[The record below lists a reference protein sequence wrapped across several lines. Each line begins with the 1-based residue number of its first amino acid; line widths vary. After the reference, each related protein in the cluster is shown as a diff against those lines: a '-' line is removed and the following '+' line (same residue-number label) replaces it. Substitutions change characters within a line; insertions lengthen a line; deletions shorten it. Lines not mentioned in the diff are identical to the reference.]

1 MLVGYSRTA
10 LVQPGEDGDQE
21 IEALKNYGCLEENIY
36 QEQTSSNDERYQ
48 LHMALNCLRK
58 DDKLVVSKLSSLG
71 YHPEDFEKAFLHIEK
86 KSSYLVILD
95 IAGQQL
101 DSTSKVGQSML
112 ASLKAMAGINF
123 EYLREKKLEEIRL
136 KRNKLT

>member
-10 LVQPGEDGDQE
+10 LVQPEEDGDLE

-36 QEQTSSNDERYQ
+36 QEQTSSSDERYQ

-71 YHPEDFEKAFLHIEK
+71 YHPEDFEKAFQHIEK
-86 KSSYLVILD
+86 
-95 IAGQQL
+95 
-101 DSTSKVGQSML
+101 
-112 ASLKAMAGINF
+112 N
-123 EYLREKKLEEIRL
+123 LRIS
-136 KRNKLT
+136 